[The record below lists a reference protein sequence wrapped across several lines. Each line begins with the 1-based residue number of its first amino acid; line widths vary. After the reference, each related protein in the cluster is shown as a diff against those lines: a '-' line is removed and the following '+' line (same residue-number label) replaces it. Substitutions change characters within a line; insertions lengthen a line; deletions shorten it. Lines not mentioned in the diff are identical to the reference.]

1 MGLSPLTGLCG
12 LVCVGCPLPACP
24 QMPTEVGMSRDCL
37 HPSSLPSGFGWSLVG
52 AGRRGALGSLIPAC
66 AATQAFPEVL
76 TALRSRY
83 RRPEKNGARAMDRG
97 KPQAAG
103 CCPGTQPAFIHSQ
116 QVVLGWEKLRR
127 PWLPTCGRARV
138 QGMCLRGKLRNSCHL
153 SRVTCLISQGR
164 GCRPQSGHGGA
175 WADPVSHSLLAPMK
189 TGLPVLCRES
199 KEPMGSA
206 T

>member
-83 RRPEKNGARAMDRG
+83 RRPEKNGARAMDREAS
-97 KPQAAG
+97 P
-103 CCPGTQPAFIHSQ
+103 
-116 QVVLGWEKLRR
+116 R
-127 PWLPTCGRARV
+127 
-138 QGMCLRGKLRNSCHL
+138 
-153 SRVTCLISQGR
+153 
-164 GCRPQSGHGGA
+164 
-175 WADPVSHSLLAPMK
+175 LLAAVLAPSPHSF
-189 TGLPVLCRES
+189 THSRWFLDGRSCGDPGSPRAEGLGFKACVCVGSSVTPAICPELPASFHRGGGVGPSRGMG
-199 KEPMGSA
+199 EPGQTPSL
-206 T
+206 TPYWLL